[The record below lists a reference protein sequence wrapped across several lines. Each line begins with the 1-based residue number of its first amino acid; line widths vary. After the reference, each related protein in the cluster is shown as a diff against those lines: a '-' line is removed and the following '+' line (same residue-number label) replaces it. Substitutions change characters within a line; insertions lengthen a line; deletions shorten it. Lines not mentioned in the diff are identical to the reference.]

1 MELCT
6 QLAVIVT
13 LISFS
18 GSATQPYAA
27 VQDLP
32 ERFMVWCR
40 AGFQGTFLTAY
51 TDIFYELQ
59 TPENC

>member
-1 MELCT
+1 MYTISCDCNLN
-6 QLAVIVT
+6 QLFRICN
-13 LISFS
+13 
-18 GSATQPYAA
+18 AA

-51 TDIFYELQ
+51 TDIFYKLQ
-59 TPENC
+59 TPENY